1 MKRLHRKDMWCWS
14 VFNERL
20 NIDFNSFVWTRPDGN
35 VVIDP
40 LPMSAHDRAH
50 LGKLGGVAWIV
61 MTNSDHVRGARALA
75 DAFPGVKLAG
85 PAAEREK
92 FPLACDA
99 WLSEREPLLDWRVY
113 EMDGSKT
120 PGELALLIDHASAN
134 PAGGQATLVT
144 GDLVRAN
151 RPGSLMMLNADQG
164 LKNAAAARE
173 SIARLAVLPHLEAV
187 LVGDGWCLFADCHEA
202 LRALTEEPGRSS

>member
-20 NIDFNSFVWTRPDGN
+20 NIDFNSFVWTRAGGN

-50 LGKLGGVAWIV
+50 LQKLGGVAWIV
-61 MTNSDHVRGARALA
+61 MTNSDHVRGARELA
-75 DAFPGVKLAG
+75 AAFPGVKLAG
-85 PAAEREK
+85 PAGERET
-92 FPLACDA
+92 FPVACDA
-99 WLSEREPLLDWRVY
+99 WLSEREPLFDWRVY
-113 EMDGSKT
+113 EMEGSKT
-120 PGELALLIDHASAN
+120 AGELALLVDHT
-134 PAGGQATLVT
+134 TLVT
-144 GDLVRAN
+144 GDLVRAH
-151 RPGSLMMLNADQG
+151 RPAALMMLHADQG
-164 LKNAAAARE
+164 LKSAVAARE